1 MKVRE
6 SDIYVFSGTGN
17 TLTIAKK
24 ISEVFNAVGIKAGVH
39 RIEAVEPAEINL
51 NSTLGIGTT
60 VACWNTYPM
69 VKKWIKSLPKAD
81 GTEVFLFDS
90 MGDSSLRML
99 ASIGKELEK
108 KGYKIIGSKD
118 FVMPN
123 NFLLVESEEKKQ
135 KKLNKTIPLV
145 EEFASSIISEKADIV
160 KGGLIYSLFFA
171 FTSFLVNTWRWKLSQ
186 KIFGFKVDKKLC
198 IKCGLCA
205 QICPKNNISIK
216 EFPVFNGMCEICL
229 RCVSFCP
236 AKAISSRLLYKN
248 RTHRGV
254 MTEEIK
260 WRNSI

>member
-1 MKVRE
+1 MKASK

-17 TLTIAKK
+17 TLSIAKK
-24 ISEVFNAVGIKAGVH
+24 IAGVFNEGGITSSVH
-39 RIEAVEPAEINL
+39 RIEATAPDSINL
-51 NSTLGIGTT
+51 QSTIGIGTT
-60 VACWNTYPM
+60 VACWNTYPL
-69 VKKWIKSLPKAD
+69 VKKWIKSLPKSD

-90 MGDSSLRML
+90 MGDSSLHML

-108 KGYKIIGSKD
+108 KGYKIIGAKD

-123 NFLLVESEEKKQ
+123 NFLLVETENKKQ
-135 KKLNKTIPLV
+135 EKLNKTIPLV
-145 EEFASSIISEKADIV
+145 EEFASLIIADKAGIV

-254 MTEEIK
+254 TTEEIK
-260 WRNSI
+260 WRNST

>member
-24 ISEVFNAVGIKAGVH
+24 ISEVFNAGGIKTVVH

-51 NSTLGIGTT
+51 NSTVGIGTT

-99 ASIGKELEK
+99 ASVGKELEK
-108 KGYKIIGSKD
+108 KGYKIIGSKN

-123 NFLLVESEEKKQ
+123 NFLLVEPEEKKQ
-135 KKLNKTIPLV
+135 EKLNKTIPLV
-145 EEFASSIISEKADIV
+145 EEFASSIISDKADIV
-160 KGGLIYSLFFA
+160 KGGPIYSLFFA
-171 FTSFLVNTWRWKLSQ
+171 VTSLLVNTWRWKLSQ
-186 KIFGFKVDKKLC
+186 KMFGFKIDEKLC
-198 IKCGLCA
+198 TKCGLCA
-205 QICPKNNISIK
+205 QICPKNNISINGL
-216 EFPVFNGMCEICL
+216 PVFNGMCEICL

-254 MTEEIK
+254 TTEEIK

>member
-24 ISEVFNAVGIKAGVH
+24 IAEVFNAGGIKAGVH
-39 RIEAVEPAEINL
+39 RIEATAPDSINL
-51 NSTLGIGTT
+51 KATIGIGTT

-81 GTEVFLFDS
+81 GTEVFLFDT

-118 FVMPN
+118 FIMPN
-123 NFLLVESEEKKQ
+123 NFLLVETENKKQ
-135 KKLNKTIPLV
+135 EKLNKTIPLV
-145 EEFASSIISEKADIV
+145 EEFASSIIADKADIV
-160 KGGLIYSLFFA
+160 KGGLVYSLFFA

-186 KIFGFKVDKKLC
+186 KIFGFKINNKIC
-198 IKCGLCA
+198 TKCGLCV
-205 QICPKNNISIK
+205 QICPKNNITMNGY
-216 EFPVFNGMCEICL
+216 PVFKGNCELCL
-229 RCVSFCP
+229 RCVSYCP
-236 AKAISSRLLYKN
+236 AKAISCRLLYKN
-248 RTHRGV
+248 KTHTGIGV
-254 MTEEIK
+254 QEIK
-260 WRNSI
+260 WRSFI

>member
-24 ISEVFNAVGIKAGVH
+24 IAEVFNADGIKAGVH
-39 RIEAVEPAEINL
+39 RIEATAPDSVNL
-51 NSTLGIGTT
+51 QSTIGIGTT

-123 NFLLVESEEKKQ
+123 NFLLVETENKKQ
-135 KKLNKTIPLV
+135 EKLNKTIPLV
-145 EEFASSIISEKADIV
+145 EEFASSIIKDKADIV
-160 KGGLIYSLFFA
+160 KGGTVYSLFFA

-186 KIFGFKVDKKLC
+186 KIFGFKINNKIC
-198 IKCGLCA
+198 TKCGLCV
-205 QICPKNNISIK
+205 QICPKNNITMNG
-216 EFPVFNGMCEICL
+216 FPVFNGNCELCL
-229 RCVSFCP
+229 RCVSYCP
-236 AKAISSRLLYKN
+236 AKAISCRLLYKN
-248 RTHRGV
+248 KTHTGIGV
-254 MTEEIK
+254 QEIK
-260 WRNSI
+260 WRSFI

>member
-24 ISEVFNAVGIKAGVH
+24 IAEVFNAVGIKAGVH
-39 RIEAVEPAEINL
+39 RIEATSPDSINL
-51 NSTLGIGTT
+51 RSTIGIGTT

-69 VKKWIKSLPKAD
+69 VKKWLKSLPKAD

-90 MGDSSLRML
+90 MGDSSLCML

-123 NFLLVESEEKKQ
+123 NFLLVETENKKQ
-135 KKLNKTIPLV
+135 EKLNKTIPLV
-145 EEFASSIISEKADIV
+145 EEFASSIIEDKADIV

-171 FTSFLVNTWRWKLSQ
+171 VTSFLVNTWRWKLSQ
-186 KIFGFKVDKKLC
+186 KIFGFKINNKIC
-198 IKCGLCA
+198 TKCGLCV
-205 QICPKNNISIK
+205 QICPKNNITMNG
-216 EFPVFNGMCEICL
+216 FPVFNGNCELCL
-229 RCVSFCP
+229 RCVSYCP
-236 AKAISSRLLYKN
+236 AKAISCRLLYKN
-248 RTHRGV
+248 KTHTGIGV
-254 MTEEIK
+254 QEIK
-260 WRNSI
+260 WRSFI